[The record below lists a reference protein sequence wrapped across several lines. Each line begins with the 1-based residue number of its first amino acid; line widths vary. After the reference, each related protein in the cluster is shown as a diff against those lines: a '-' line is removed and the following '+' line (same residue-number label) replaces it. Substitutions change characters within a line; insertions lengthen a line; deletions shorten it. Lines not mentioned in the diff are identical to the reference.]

1 MVSEAFVKIYF
12 FFLLFNVAAFM
23 IQATIDQA
31 HLHGGQKQDA
41 GLAFTTQHINDT
53 GTRFINGTSIQND
66 TDTLVGQIYNPLNE
80 TGDPGDIVNEN
91 SILNIL
97 SLDNAVRFIDG
108 GFILDGFDNFG
119 NSIGLD
125 YPNLECL
132 DNAVRFIDGG
142 FILDGF
148 DNFGNSIG
156 LDFPDEIK
164 IGFAVVIGFLTFFWL
179 LYVFLGR
186 ST

>member
-31 HLHGGQKQDA
+31 QTEGMPNTDA
-41 GLAFTTQHINDT
+41 VLAFTTQHINDT
-53 GTRFINGTSIQND
+53 GTRFINGTNIQND

-125 YPNLECL
+125 
-132 DNAVRFIDGG
+132 
-142 FILDGF
+142 
-148 DNFGNSIG
+148 
-156 LDFPDEIK
+156 FPDEIK

>member
-31 HLHGGQKQDA
+31 QTEGMPNTDA
-41 GLAFTTQHINDT
+41 VLAFTTQHIND
-53 GTRFINGTSIQND
+53 R
-66 TDTLVGQIYNPLNE
+66 
-80 TGDPGDIVNEN
+80 
-91 SILNIL
+91 
-97 SLDNAVRFIDG
+97 
-108 GFILDGFDNFG
+108 
-119 NSIGLD
+119 
-125 YPNLECL
+125 
-132 DNAVRFIDGG
+132 G